1 MMPTSAVRG
10 TRAPHRLPLGWEV
23 AIDVAAALGL
33 WALTFFNQF
42 PVAVVYTV
50 PIAFLLIAI
59 PQAVRRRK
67 GAATSTGSTR

>member
-1 MMPTSAVRG
+1 MSTSPVRE
-10 TRAPHRLPLGWEV
+10 TRAPHRMPLGWEV

-42 PVAVVYTV
+42 PVAVVYTI

-67 GAATSTGSTR
+67 VASTSTGSTR

>member
-1 MMPTSAVRG
+1 MSTSPVRE
-10 TRAPHRLPLGWEV
+10 TRASHRMPLGWEV

-42 PVAVVYTV
+42 PVAVVYTA

-67 GAATSTGSTR
+67 VAATSTGSTR